1 MKSNIISLV
10 SKAAWGLLALASLLL
25 PGGCAKEAVFE
36 PAAEGEVTLLLRPR
50 FAEKIVVKSVGGQVE
65 ENKIVSLWAIQ
76 LDADGNVVK
85 DGNSSL
91 IRQYPYSDPDGKG
104 DIVDAEDG
112 RGASISIRL
121 DPATTRV
128 CFIANSSS
136 VSYSS
141 VQNLADIAS
150 QSLGVSAEGGLVST
164 QNNTSYLPMSGIYDV
179 SAGGSNEVIMYRSIA
194 KLDLTLAFSPVTADD
209 RFALSSIQV
218 MQVPDVLHPFRDNG
232 TLDQTPYPVQPGTFN
247 YPAELYDG
255 STESES
261 GYEDLATLWGA
272 AYMPVGADK
281 CYGKPVDGTGMPF
294 SWYLPENARGT
305 GSAQNQWE
313 KTADTAPQGQSGYCT
328 YLEIKG
334 YYMAEGLVE
343 EVVYHVYL
351 GGNNTDDYNILRNH
365 NYKLTASI
373 KDKSLVDVRVDEY
386 TPVNYID
393 YTDND
398 SPWFVAAPRNDGA
411 QGWNAIN
418 PVYSSQGWA
427 LPDKEQMMLAW
438 IYNASNLYQTGFYWI
453 DELNYAQD
461 SRWNINMSIG
471 EILPTAGDGS
481 ASYLTYAVKEYSGS
495 HIYPYLEGEN
505 IIVSRDE
512 NGGAREELVR
522 NIDTA
527 TWTDG
532 DYDEGSEKNKVASK
546 LQVARIGSAWVRNDW
561 NEAKAYCAGYKE
573 GGHDDWRLPTQRELM
588 LLYVMNDQL
597 PETYRL
603 RTGSGAG
610 FEVDDEH
617 HDAETAA
624 HIYYWSGA
632 TDSTRGEGTLAW
644 SVGFCRDE
652 DNGAYPGKVEGY
664 NKNYLNFVR
673 CVRDAK

>member
-1 MKSNIISLV
+1 M
-10 SKAAWGLLALASLLL
+10 
-25 PGGCAKEAVFE
+25 
-36 PAAEGEVTLLLRPR
+36 
-50 FAEKIVVKSVGGQVE
+50 
-65 ENKIVSLWAIQ
+65 
-76 LDADGNVVK
+76 
-85 DGNSSL
+85 
-91 IRQYPYSDPDGKG
+91 
-104 DIVDAEDG
+104 
-112 RGASISIRL
+112 
-121 DPATTRV
+121 
-128 CFIANSSS
+128 
-136 VSYSS
+136 
-141 VQNLADIAS
+141 
-150 QSLGVSAEGGLVST
+150 
-164 QNNTSYLPMSGIYDV
+164 
-179 SAGGSNEVIMYRSIA
+179 
-194 KLDLTLAFSPVTADD
+194 
-209 RFALSSIQV
+209 
-218 MQVPDVLHPFRDNG
+218 
-232 TLDQTPYPVQPGTFN
+232 
-247 YPAELYDG
+247 
-255 STESES
+255 
-261 GYEDLATLWGA
+261 
-272 AYMPVGADK
+272 
-281 CYGKPVDGTGMPF
+281 
-294 SWYLPENARGT
+294 
-305 GSAQNQWE
+305 
-313 KTADTAPQGQSGYCT
+313 
-328 YLEIKG
+328 
-334 YYMAEGLVE
+334 
-343 EVVYHVYL
+343 YHVLYL
-351 GGNNTDDYNILRNH
+351 GANNADDYNILRNR
-365 NYKLTASI
+365 NYKMTVNV
-373 KDKSLVDVRVDEY
+373 KGKSLVDVRIDEY
-386 TPVNYID
+386 EPKNYID

-411 QGWNAIN
+411 QGWDAIN

-561 NEAKAYCAGYKE
+561 NEAKAYCAGYEE

-597 PETYRL
+597 SETYRL

-617 HDAETAA
+617 PDVETAA

-632 TDSTRGEGTLAW
+632 TDSTKGEGTLAW

-652 DNGAYPGKVEGY
+652 DDGAYPGKVEGY